1 MRATNIPDK
10 IDFEI
15 SKTYFRTASNNRN
28 KTQSPDDIRRLL
40 QQNHFKK
47 IAKKNDAKKI
57 PPKKQSGNISQ
68 FVPFFLIIIVAAGI
82 FSSVTWL
89 IKQKHVTFTVNI
101 KIGNSKDNNLQA
113 DNSLV
118 ETTVPEQVKPITEP
132 LLSKNGNSAFVVAIP
147 YNRDN
152 TPKHVFSPDKTLY
165 DFENDL
171 NGWEIPYWEREKT
184 DHVAKTLKKTSYIA
198 YSGTGSLE
206 LSAEFPKKP
215 WTAALVEIQ
224 QYLDLTNY
232 NFLSA
237 NVYLPLRGPEAEIRG
252 KLIFT
257 AREDWDFIEMNRS
270 VRLIPGKWVTLT
282 ASIAE
287 GSKDWGELTLD
298 EKITSDIRKISVRI
312 ESYNTPYS
320 GPIYI
325 DNIQALSSSR

>member
-1 MRATNIPDK
+1 MRTTNIPDK
-10 IDFEI
+10 IDLEI

-57 PPKKQSGNISQ
+57 PQKKQSGNISQ

-89 IKQKHVTFTVNI
+89 IKQKHVTFTINV
-101 KIGNSKDNNLQA
+101 KIGKAKDENSRTDSNLA
-113 DNSLV
+113 
-118 ETTVPEQVKPITEP
+118 EATVPAQVKPITEP
-132 LLSKNGNSAFVVAIP
+132 SLSKNENSAFVVAIP
-147 YNRDN
+147 YSQDKE
-152 TPKHVFSPDKTLY
+152 PKRVLFPDKTLY
-165 DFENDL
+165 NFENDL

-198 YSGTGSLE
+198 YKGTGSLE
-206 LSAEFPKKP
+206 LFAEFPKKP

-237 NVYLPLRGPEAEIRG
+237 NVYMPLGGPEAEIRG
-252 KLIFT
+252 KLIIT
-257 AREDWDFIEMNRS
+257 AGDNWNFIEMNRS
-270 VRLIPGKWVTLT
+270 VRLIPGKWITLT
-282 ASIAE
+282 ANIAE

-298 EKITSDIRKISVRI
+298 KKITSDIRKISVRI

-325 DNIQALSSSR
+325 DNIHVLSN